1 MENVTQQ
8 SRVPRNSSKD
18 RFPVPEAPEALEA
31 SATTREG
38 EAGAFPGCLVASLVG
53 DVGPNES

>member
-8 SRVPRNSSKD
+8 SRVPGASSEH
-18 RFPVPEAPEALEA
+18 RFPAPEAPEALEA
-31 SATTREG
+31 SATRREG
-38 EAGAFPGCLVASLVG
+38 EAGVFPGCLVASLVG